1 MTRTRRIA
9 DRFAGFILA
18 GVVSCSLLGAVSA
31 APPQSYDDLLAQA
44 KQNATAVDFTALRY
58 AYAESTQ
65 YNPYDPNDAEL
76 YKFMVNA
83 MKHAQAILEKNYVR
97 INAHVASAICYR
109 QLNQAQAAAHH
120 DAMARG
126 LMDSILASGNGATA
140 QTAFVVIAVDEEYS
154 AIAKLGLKSVRQ
166 RLLKNDGHRFDVL
179 DVTDK
184 VGRTST
190 LFFNIDR
197 LFAWYTRQNKSRQ

>member
-1 MTRTRRIA
+1 
-9 DRFAGFILA
+9 L
-18 GVVSCSLLGAVSA
+18 SA

-58 AYAESTQ
+58 AYAESAQ

-83 MKHAQAILEKNYVR
+83 MNAMNARDCTSAMKHAHAILEKNYVR
-97 INAHVASAICYR
+97 INAHIASAICFR
-109 QLNQAQAAAHH
+109 QLNQTQQAEHH

-179 DVTDK
+179 DVTDTA
-184 VGRTST
+184 GRTSI